1 MGYIEL
7 VFREKVIIYMYI
19 VVVNLRL
26 FYKEVY

>member
-7 VFREKVIIYMYI
+7 VFREKVIIYI